1 MTVKAD
7 NLSRYRA
14 HKLFLNWPKFNCLKE
29 SMKNMKIQ
37 VVTDEMPNIESQ
49 RERNFKC
56 TSTSHKMEKE
66 CLHMQKNA
74 ILKVKG

>member
-1 MTVKAD
+1 
-7 NLSRYRA
+7 
-14 HKLFLNWPKFNCLKE
+14 
-29 SMKNMKIQ
+29 MKIE

-74 ILKVKG
+74 ILKVKGQLEKKHVDKKNSNQ